1 MFHFWFPLF
10 GCCSSCRAYALVA
23 FDELGCLVWR
33 SPSIIPTLQNL
44 FQFIIQLGNKFGR
57 QDMMKDDNPSVQK
70 DSTFLAGI
78 TRGIL
83 LHSLAKDNE
92 IDIT

>member
-1 MFHFWFPLF
+1 
-10 GCCSSCRAYALVA
+10 
-23 FDELGCLVWR
+23 
-33 SPSIIPTLQNL
+33 
-44 FQFIIQLGNKFGR
+44 
-57 QDMMKDDNPSVQK
+57 MMKDDNPSVQK

-78 TRGIL
+78 TRGLL